1 MAVSCKLCINIL
13 IWIKIQHQI
22 QCHYHHQLRPSY
34 STQRPCM
41 NLNKNRGN
49 WARFFKIFSMYS
61 LASCRQTE
69 CMVMIRILS
78 WETNSCKYLSDRS
91 KKSSGRPTHVGAMYS
106 QSVFLACWKVAIYSA
121 QIFLGENGGGHKNIF
136 VKIHRQNIYIHVWSV
151 ISHSWGREGVYMHG
165 YERLSIYRRWTECNI

>member
-1 MAVSCKLCINIL
+1 MQIMHKHSYLNQNSTPNSVSLSSPT
-13 IWIKIQHQI
+13 
-22 QCHYHHQLRPSY
+22 PSFLFH
-34 STQRPCM
+34 PKAM

-49 WARFFKIFSMYS
+49 WARFLKIFSMYS

-165 YERLSIYRRWTECNI
+165 YERLSIYRRWTECDI

>member
-34 STQRPCM
+34 STQRPWIWI
-41 NLNKNRGN
+41 KTEETGRG
-49 WARFFKIFSMYS
+49 FFKSS
-61 LASCRQTE
+61 PCASCRQTE
-69 CMVMIRILS
+69 CMVMIGILS
-78 WETNSCKYLSDRS
+78 WETNSCKYLSVRS

-121 QIFLGENGGGHKNIF
+121 KIFLGENGGGHKNIF

-165 YERLSIYRRWTECNI
+165 YVRLSI

>member
-1 MAVSCKLCINIL
+1 
-13 IWIKIQHQI
+13 
-22 QCHYHHQLRPSY
+22 
-34 STQRPCM
+34 
-41 NLNKNRGN
+41 
-49 WARFFKIFSMYS
+49 MYS

-136 VKIHRQNIYIHVWSV
+136 VKIHRQNIYIHMYDPSSP
-151 ISHSWGREGVYMHG
+151 ILEGGRGCTCMDMNDWAYIGQYIHVEY
-165 YERLSIYRRWTECNI
+165 YNICI

>member
-1 MAVSCKLCINIL
+1 
-13 IWIKIQHQI
+13 
-22 QCHYHHQLRPSY
+22 
-34 STQRPCM
+34 
-41 NLNKNRGN
+41 
-49 WARFFKIFSMYS
+49 MYS

-136 VKIHRQNIYIHVWSV
+136 VKIHRQNIYIHVRCMYDPSSP
-151 ISHSWGREGVYMHG
+151 ILEGGRGCTCMDMNDWAYIG
-165 YERLSIYRRWTECNI
+165 DGPSAIYKHVQITELHYSMIYPIHTRRIL